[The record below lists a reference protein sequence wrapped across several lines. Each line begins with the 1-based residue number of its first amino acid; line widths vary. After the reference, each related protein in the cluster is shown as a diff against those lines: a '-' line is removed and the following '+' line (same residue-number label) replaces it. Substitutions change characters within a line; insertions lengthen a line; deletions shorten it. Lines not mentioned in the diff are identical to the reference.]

1 MELLE
6 HLAQAIER
14 TGHIVTRGESFLIVE
29 PINLKI
35 EANIGDRKEY
45 NSNGKQSVVLPIS
58 IKATHGQM
66 FPDGIWDRLAGFGR
80 DDEEAFSY
88 AAHAW
93 TEGVFWTIHET
104 LVPTETEDSQVL
116 RLEMLTRNQE
126 TGEEFGWKLYVGAL
140 QATGAFAGRT
150 DLNQIIL
157 VQKLLN
163 EISSIATEKRL
174 FWIKIYIAKLSET
187 DIQGDCWLNNQE
199 WIEGLNALYWFAE
212 EWQDI
217 QSYAAMKQFVII
229 KPCEV
234 SEIES
239 ADQIRQSLPPL
250 EESSFFSSI
259 STVEN

>member
-6 HLAQAIER
+6 HLAQAVER
-14 TGHIVTRGESFLIVE
+14 TGHTVTRDESFFTVE

-35 EANIGDRKEY
+35 EAEIGDRKEY
-45 NSNGKQSVVLPIS
+45 NSNGKQTVVLTLS
-58 IKATHGQM
+58 IKATHEQL
-66 FPDGIWDRLAGFGR
+66 FPVGIWDRLAGFGIN
-80 DDEEAFSY
+80 DEEAFSY
-88 AAHAW
+88 AAYVW
-93 TEGVFWTIHET
+93 TEGIFWTIHEI
-104 LVPTETEDSQVL
+104 LVPTETKSSQVL

-140 QATGAFAGRT
+140 QATGALAEHT
-150 DLNQIIL
+150 DLNQTIL

-163 EISSIATEKRL
+163 EISSMATEKRL

-199 WIEGLNALYWFAE
+199 WMEGLNALCWFAE

-217 QSYAAMKQFVII
+217 TSYAAMKQFVII

-234 SEIES
+234 SEVES
-239 ADQIRQSLPPL
+239 ADKIRQSLPPL
-250 EESSFFSSI
+250 EE
-259 STVEN
+259 